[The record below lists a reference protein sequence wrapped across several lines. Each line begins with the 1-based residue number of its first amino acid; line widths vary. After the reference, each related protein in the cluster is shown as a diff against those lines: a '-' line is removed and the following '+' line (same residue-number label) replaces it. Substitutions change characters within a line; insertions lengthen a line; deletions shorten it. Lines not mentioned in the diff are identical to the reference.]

1 MSDKSMNVRIEAAVV
16 GRGRRGQPLYKT
28 NPFLNSITLEMTE
41 KRLTVARGTK
51 VVDDSGEEIA
61 ETTIAQIHLVDND
74 EFVKLYTRNM
84 SAFFELTKP
93 GNKMLG
99 VLCRAIQKSAI
110 GKDEVLLTYKES
122 KEIYHELSNGDDL
135 SESTFSRGIGN
146 LIENEFIAESP
157 RAPSIYYINPNL
169 LFNGNRV
176 RFITEFRKSESF
188 KEAKRNYK
196 ERLEK
201 SMQ

>member
-1 MSDKSMNVRIEAAVV
+1 MGDKSMNVRIEAAIV
-16 GRGRRGQPLYKT
+16 GKGRRGQPLYKT
-28 NPFLNSITLEMTE
+28 NPFLNSITLSMTE
-41 KRLTVARGTK
+41 KRLTVAKGTK
-51 VVDDSGEEIA
+51 VVDNAGEEIA

-84 SAFFELTKP
+84 AAFFELTKP

-99 VLCRAIQKSAI
+99 VLCRAMQKSAI

-122 KEIYHELSNGDDL
+122 KEIYHELSNGEDL

-176 RFITEFRKSESF
+176 RFITEFRKSDSF
-188 KEAKRNYK
+188 REAKANYK
-196 ERLEK
+196 ELLEK
-201 SMQ
+201 SVE